1 MTLRTGLLVSV
12 PDIMGLERRW
22 RTKWEW
28 SGAPTTRSWE
38 VYTRKSSFLG
48 PLGNN
53 FGMCTFLF
61 CYFIIILLCTLGWF
75 GLRPW
80 KGRSYLTNTLGF
92 CAPRVLIDWQ
102 KRSGYLQKK
111 KKRKKERN
119 VFYLVGFARLLFLFL
134 QLFKP
139 MIRVFTIRGSFH
151 GKIIFDECITQKNIT
166 KTPYRASYSS
176 TMVFCILMKIQ
187 FI

>member
-12 PDIMGLERRW
+12 PDFMGHEHRW

-38 VYTRKSSFLG
+38 VYTRKSSILG

-61 CYFIIILLCTLGWF
+61 CYFIIIILCTLGWF

-80 KGRSYLTNTLGF
+80 RGRSYLTTHTRFWCTKGF
-92 CAPRVLIDWQ
+92 DRLTKEKWIFAT
-102 KRSGYLQKK
+102 KK
-111 KKRKKERN
+111 KKICILSCWLCPPFSFS
-119 VFYLVGFARLLFLFL
+119 VFEWR
-134 QLFKP
+134 
-139 MIRVFTIRGSFH
+139 
-151 GKIIFDECITQKNIT
+151 
-166 KTPYRASYSS
+166 YSS
-176 TMVFCILMKIQ
+176 FKKIY
-187 FI
+187 I